1 MYGHMTGWAWLW
13 MTIMSL
19 TWMSSLGF
27 VIYVAVNRANR
38 DSAKPKRPLRH

>member
-19 TWMSSLGF
+19 SCFSILGL
-27 VIYVAVNRANR
+27 VIYVAVKLANR
-38 DSAKPKRPLRH
+38 NSATPKRPLRH